1 MKNRDKNMDRR
12 TFLKTTGIVG
22 GASFAVSSG
31 LTSNALAS
39 EQAKDTSI
47 KAVPTRIMGKSGIP
61 VSILSFGGLDWSTN
75 QNLLR
80 LGFTMGVTMWDTS
93 DRYQNGKSELGIG
106 EYFGKHPEDRQKV
119 FISTKAT
126 EATDPAQITAALD
139 QSLER
144 MKTDYVDLY
153 MLSMMKGVPTGAKEL
168 MEKFKKEGKV
178 KLVGFSSHLG
188 NDQVVAQSI
197 AMGWVDVLMITYNY
211 ILMQKDQIRKQIDDC
226 AKAGIG
232 LIAIKSQAKTHDAKE
247 TPEALAATQ
256 YFMEKGCTLE
266 QAKIKAVLS
275 DERIA
280 SVCSDITSVTI
291 LKDNVAAAIDNL
303 KLSSRD
309 LSVFKTLAE
318 AESRHYCQGCG
329 KCLAAMGN
337 ASRIPDVMRYM
348 MYYNSY
354 GDRDR
359 ARGLY
364 RELPEDLRK
373 CLASRDYSLAESA
386 CPHGL
391 RIGKIMREASTL
403 LA

>member
-1 MKNRDKNMDRR
+1 MEKEKSMDRR
-12 TFLKTTGIVG
+12 TFLKTTGA
-22 GASFAVSSG
+22 ASASLAVSSG
-31 LTSNALAS
+31 IAATVLAS
-39 EQAKDTSI
+39 EASAAKT
-47 KAVPTRIMGKSGIP
+47 VPTRPMGKSGLP
-61 VSILSFGGLDWSTN
+61 VSILSFGGIDWSTN
-75 QNLLR
+75 QNLLK
-80 LGFTMGVTMWDTS
+80 LGFDLGVTMWDTS
-93 DRYQNGKSELGIG
+93 DRYRDGKSELGIG
-106 EYFGKHPEDRQKV
+106 EYFTKYPENRKKV
-119 FISTKAT
+119 FLSTKAT
-126 EATDPAQITAALD
+126 EKSDPQQIRDALN

-153 MLSMMKGVPTGAKEL
+153 MLSMMQGVPTGAKEM
-168 MEKFKKEGKV
+168 MEEFKKEGKV

-197 AMGWVDVLMITYNY
+197 ALGWVDVLMITYNY
-211 ILMQKDQIRKQIDDC
+211 ILMQKAEIQKQIDDC

-232 LIAIKSQAKTHDAKE
+232 LIAIKSQGMRTEAQE
-247 TPEALAATQ
+247 TTEALSATKH
-256 YFMEKGCTLE
+256 FMDKGYTLE
-266 QAKIKAVLS
+266 QAKLKAVWS

-280 SVCSDITSVTI
+280 SICSAIESVTV
-291 LKDNVAAAIDNL
+291 LKDNVAAATDNV
-303 KLSSRD
+303 KLSAND
-309 LSVFKTLAE
+309 LKVFEMLAQGE
-318 AESRHYCQGCG
+318 CKYYCQGCG
-329 KCLAAMGN
+329 KCLLAMGN
-337 ASRIPDVMRYM
+337 ESRIPDVMRYM

-373 CLASRDYSLAESA
+373 AMASRDYSPAETA

>member
-1 MKNRDKNMDRR
+1 MDRR
-12 TFLKTTGIVG
+12 TFLKTTGIG
-22 GASFAVSSG
+22 GATLAVSSG
-31 LTSNALAS
+31 LTGNALAS
-39 EQAKDTSI
+39 EQEKDTSI
-47 KAVPTRIMGKSGIP
+47 KTVPTRIMGKSGIP
-61 VSILSFGGLDWSTN
+61 VPVLSFGGLDWSTN

-106 EYFGKHPEDRQKV
+106 EYFLKYPDDRKKV

-126 EATDPAQITAALD
+126 EKSTPQQVSDALD

-144 MKTDYVDLY
+144 MKTDYVDLF
-153 MLSMMKGVPTGAKEL
+153 MLSMMQGVPEGAREL
-168 MEKFKKEGKV
+168 MEKKKKEGKV

-211 ILMQKDQIRKQIDDC
+211 IIMQKDEIKKQIDDC
-226 AKAGIG
+226 AKAGMG
-232 LIAIKSQAKTHDAKE
+232 LIAIKTQGKTPGNVE
-247 TPEALAATQ
+247 TPEALAATK
-256 YFMEKGCTLE
+256 YFMDKGCTLE
-266 QAKIKAVLS
+266 QAKVKAVLS
-275 DERIA
+275 DERIT
-280 SVCSDITSVTI
+280 SVCSEMTSVTI
-291 LKDNVAAAIDNL
+291 LKDNVAAAADNL

-309 LSVFKTLAE
+309 ISVFKTLAA
-318 AESRHYCQGCG
+318 AESCNYCQGCG

-337 ASRIPDVMRYM
+337 ANRIPDVMRYM

-359 ARGLY
+359 ARGLF
-364 RELPEDLRK
+364 RELPVTLRNA
-373 CLASRDYSLAESA
+373 LASMDYSRAEAA
-386 CPHGL
+386 CPHKL
-391 RIGKIMREASTL
+391 LIGKIMREASTL